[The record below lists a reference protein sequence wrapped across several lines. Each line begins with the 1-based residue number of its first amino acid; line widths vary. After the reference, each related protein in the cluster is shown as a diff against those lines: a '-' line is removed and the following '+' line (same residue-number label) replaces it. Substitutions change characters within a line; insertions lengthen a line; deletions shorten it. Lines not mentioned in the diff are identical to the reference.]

1 MFTLY
6 SIELSSITDGG
17 TGRRE
22 GKKETSHLKWANN
35 HTFGVHLK
43 KSHTAFPCY
52 TTVCFSHENLRE
64 PKWQRSNCLRTHLA
78 NECMKEAELKRRCSQ
93 KQFRSVE
100 TNAETNAKCGWVVE
114 RSLDRSHWSQ
124 GVCSL
129 HTGSCKANTENY
141 FSFHLCFCKSKNPLW
156 IFFQFVKTGTNVIH

>member
-35 HTFGVHLK
+35 HTFRVHLK
-43 KSHTAFPCY
+43 KSPIAFPCY

-64 PKWQRSNCLRTHLA
+64 PKWQRSTCLRTHLA
-78 NECMKEAELKRRCSQ
+78 NERMKEAELKRRCSQ
-93 KQFRSVE
+93 KQFRSGE
-100 TNAETNAKCGWVVE
+100 TNAETLSVGRGE
-114 RSLDRSHWSQ
+114 ELGSLSLVSGCVLPSYWLLQSKHWE
-124 GVCSL
+124 L
-129 HTGSCKANTENY
+129 FF
-141 FSFHLCFCKSKNPLW
+141 FSPL
-156 IFFQFVKTGTNVIH
+156 VL